1 MIDNIWLRCN
11 YLKIWNP
18 MVQKN
23 LNIEKISF
31 KIVQIKFLAMHITNQ
46 KLSVYSWKFTKY
58 LHKTWY
64 LLNIQKIFGI
74 EEKSIILTHT
84 MYFWLLLKLYPSDL
98 RLVLCS
104 RITFYLNGSFNFVT
118 DVLITRNRKFW
129 SEPDHMLNVEF
140 HKNVVKLHLMLI
152 KQYTLK

>member
-1 MIDNIWLRCN
+1 MIENIWPRCN

-18 MVQKN
+18 MVQKH

-31 KIVQIKFLAMHITNQ
+31 KIVQIMFLAMHITNK
-46 KLSVYSWKFTKY
+46 KLSVYIFIVGN
-58 LHKTWY
+58 LQ
-64 LLNIQKIFGI
+64 NIFIKHDLISKRFLAQK
-74 EEKSIILTHT
+74 KNHA
-84 MYFWLLLKLYPSDL
+84 MYFWLLLQIYPSDL

-140 HKNVVKLHLMLI
+140 HKNVLKLHLMLI